1 MGGSTVALLL
11 GLGLTGLGTAFCMTP
26 ATTLA
31 MTSVP
36 PERAGMAS
44 GIMSAQRA
52 IGSTVGFAVFGSI
65 LAAWVG
71 ATLDRDLAQ
80 VLPDSAERA
89 AVAQAIVRGATPT
102 AHAAEIGP
110 RRPITHPDPRTEAAI
125 VAVADRDF
133 VQGIRVA
140 LALAVALLAALWV
153 AGYLGYPR
161 AARAMTDAE
170 REARKLEAA
179 EP

>member
-1 MGGSTVALLL
+1 VALLL

-36 PERAGMAS
+36 PERAGMAA

-80 VLPDSAERA
+80 VLPDPAERA
-89 AVAQAIVRGATPT
+89 AVAQAIVRGANPT

-110 RRPITHPDPRTEAAI
+110 RRPITHPDPRTDAAI

-140 LALAVALLAALWV
+140 LALAVGLLAALWV

-170 REARKLEAA
+170 REARKLEAT